1 MNKEEIILTCKIL
14 FSLSALGLLC
24 GVQAEKNHKNEG
36 VDLPEHFELKMD
48 LMLIVAV
55 VSSVIMAILVE
66 LSE

>member
-48 LMLIVAV
+48 LMLLVAGI
-55 VSSVIMAILVE
+55 SSIMAILVE
-66 LSE
+66 LSG